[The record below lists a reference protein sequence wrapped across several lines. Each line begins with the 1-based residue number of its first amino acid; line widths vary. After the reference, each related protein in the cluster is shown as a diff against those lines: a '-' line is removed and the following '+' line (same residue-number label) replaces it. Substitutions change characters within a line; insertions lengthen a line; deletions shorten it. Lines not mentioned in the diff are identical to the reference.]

1 MQYTY
6 DNFNIKK
13 NFVFWSGQL
22 ARDAR
27 PMEPT
32 NLKSVGLPYL
42 DNQLQQVA
50 SLLQESQIFV
60 LCSFT
65 KFAFGQGA
73 AVYIETMN
81 QGPLQSK
88 ISHWPKV

>member
-27 PMEPT
+27 PTEPT

-50 SLLQESQIFV
+50 SLLQESQCTLLFYQVCLWARGCGLHRDHEPGTI
-60 LCSFT
+60 
-65 KFAFGQGA
+65 A
-73 AVYIETMN
+73 I
-81 QGPLQSK
+81 
-88 ISHWPKV
+88 